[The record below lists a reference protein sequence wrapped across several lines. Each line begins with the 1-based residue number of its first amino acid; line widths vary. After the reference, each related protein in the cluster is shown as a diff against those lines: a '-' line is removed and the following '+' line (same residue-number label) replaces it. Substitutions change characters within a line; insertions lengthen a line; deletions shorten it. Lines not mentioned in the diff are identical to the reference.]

1 MNTRRSYLVLVSLI
15 LLALIGVGLI
25 ALPQSPLYKRPV
37 LGLDLQGGLEVILKA
52 DPPPGRKI
60 TENDLKRSETII
72 RNRIDK
78 LGVSEPIVARQGNGP
93 DLGAARRRHRRQP
106 RA

>member
-1 MNTRRSYLVLVSLI
+1 M
-15 LLALIGVGLI
+15 
-25 ALPQSPLYKRPV
+25 

-78 LGVSEPIVARQGNGP
+78 LGVSEPIVARQGKDQISVQLAGVTTSTAP
-93 DLGAARRRHRRQP
+93 AT
-106 RA
+106 